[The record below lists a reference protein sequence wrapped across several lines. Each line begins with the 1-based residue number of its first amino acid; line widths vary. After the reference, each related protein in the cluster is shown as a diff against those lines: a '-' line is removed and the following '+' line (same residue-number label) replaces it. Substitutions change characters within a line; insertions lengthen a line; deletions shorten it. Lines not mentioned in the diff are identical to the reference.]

1 MTQEKASILIQTLSQ
16 EPEKAQ
22 RLYAMEPE
30 QAAAEL
36 CAMGCDVT
44 AEDLKD
50 FGKALEQYQKT
61 SGGELSEEQM
71 EDVAGGG
78 SMAAVVAVMIAMTM
92 NNSSWRPIMPSRG
105 PWWR

>member
-1 MTQEKASILIQTLSQ
+1 
-16 EPEKAQ
+16 
-22 RLYAMEPE
+22 MEPE

-50 FGKALEQYQKT
+50 LGEALEQYQKT

-71 EDVAGGG
+71 EDVAGGI
-78 SMAAVVAVMIAMTM
+78 MMTGLIRM
-92 NNSSWRPIMPSRG
+92 LPRVPISILPITPIR
-105 PWWR
+105 WKR

>member
-36 CAMGCDVT
+36 CDMGCDVT

-50 FGKALEQYQKT
+50 LGEALEQYQKT

-71 EDVAGGG
+71 EGVAGGI
-78 SMAAVVAVMIAMTM
+78 MMTGLIR
-92 NNSSWRPIMPSRG
+92 SLPRVPISILPITPIR
-105 PWWR
+105 WKR